1 MIGSGAHI
9 MKMLKRALVLALA
22 VTTSAGA
29 WSAGEI
35 ELRNTVEKVEV
46 FVNADGE
53 EERRLVPAT
62 SVVPGDEL
70 RYTILFEN
78 VSADVTVDA
87 GSVVITNPIPDSTT
101 YVEGSAFGAGTV
113 IEFSADGGESWG
125 DPDSLVIVEDA
136 GERLAEPDDY
146 THVRWTLGPALD
158 PGQTGSVFFRVKL
171 L

>member
-1 MIGSGAHI
+1 
-9 MKMLKRALVLALA
+9 MKMITRALALVLA
-22 VTTSAGA
+22 VGMSANA

-35 ELRNTVEKVEV
+35 ELRNIVEKIEV
-46 FVNADGE
+46 FVNEDGE

-70 RYTILFEN
+70 RYTIFFAN

-87 GSVVITNPIPDSTT
+87 GSVVITNPIPESTQ
-101 YVEGSAFGAGTV
+101 YVGGSAFGAGTS
-113 IEFSADGGESWG
+113 IEFSVDGENWG

-136 GERLAEPDDY
+136 GERLAEPEDY
-146 THVRWTLGPALD
+146 THVRWTLEPALE
-158 PGQTGSVFFRVKL
+158 PGDEGSVFFRVKL

>member
-1 MIGSGAHI
+1 
-9 MKMLKRALVLALA
+9 MKMITRALALVLA
-22 VTTSAGA
+22 VGMSANA

-35 ELRNTVEKVEV
+35 ELRNIVEKIEV
-46 FVNADGE
+46 FVNEDGE

-70 RYTILFEN
+70 RYTIFFSN

-87 GSVVITNPIPDSTT
+87 GSVVITNPIPESTA
-101 YVEGSAFGAGTV
+101 YVGGSAFGAGTS
-113 IEFSADGGESWG
+113 IEFSVDGENWG

-136 GERLAEPDDY
+136 GERLAEPEDY
-146 THVRWTLGPALD
+146 THVRWTLEPALE
-158 PGQTGSVFFRVKL
+158 PGDEGSVFFRVKL